1 MRIKESL
8 KSYIAGFLDGDGS
21 VYVKLTRNDDYRY
34 GYQLCPYVV
43 FYQSRE
49 NRFGLEKIK
58 NITRLGYIRDRKDGI
73 SEYIIGDV
81 NSIEEL
87 MRWVKPYVI
96 FKKNHIKLML
106 DILRKKRKIKNAKDF
121 LELCILIDKFK
132 GLNYSKKRIN
142 TAKQAEKVLMK
153 KSLLT
158 P

>member
-1 MRIKESL
+1 MTTEER
-8 KSYIAGFLDGDGS
+8 SYIAGFLDGDGS